1 LAEPI
6 ILTELDARGVASVTL
21 NRVEVHNAYNG
32 ELIDTLSAALQEL
45 AADAHVRVLVLRANG
60 KHFQAGAD
68 INWLKSTAAFD
79 QAQNLDF
86 SKRTVDAIRTLDAFP
101 CPSIALVHGACYG
114 GGVGMVAACDIAL
127 ASENAVFALTEVRI
141 GVLPAP
147 IAPQLAAAIGPRAFR
162 RYGLSGERFDAAE
175 ARRIGI
181 VHEVCSDG
189 ALDEAA
195 APILEALLLGGPR
208 ALAASKQLIA
218 EIAGTET
225 DDALAERLTSLAA
238 ETRVSEEAREGLSA
252 FLEKRQPAWYRD

>member
-1 LAEPI
+1 M
-6 ILTELDARGVASVTL
+6 TELDARGVASVTL
-21 NRVEVHNAYNG
+21 NRVGVHNAYNG
-32 ELIDTLSAALQEL
+32 ELIDALSGALQKL
-45 AADAHVRVLVLRANG
+45 AEDARVRVLVLRANG

-68 INWLKSTAAFD
+68 INWLKSTAGFD
-79 QAQNLDF
+79 AQQNIDF
-86 SKRTVDAIRTLDAFP
+86 SKRTVDAIRTLDEFP

-127 ASENAVFALTEVRI
+127 ATESAIFALTEVRI

-147 IAPQLAAAIGPRAFR
+147 IAPQLIAAIGARAFR

-175 ARRIGI
+175 AHRIGI
-181 VHEVCSDG
+181 IHEVCGDG

-218 EIAGTET
+218 EIAGTGT
-225 DDALAERLTSLAA
+225 DDVLAERLTSLAA
-238 ETRVSEEAREGLSA
+238 TTRVSEEAAEGLSA
-252 FLEKRQPAWYRD
+252 FLEKRRPAWYRD